1 MRKKFVSV
9 LGALAMAG
17 AATVMTAPEASALA
31 ASPTAVCGPGY
42 KVVDSEQLINRD
54 VWVYLTYNSSN
65 GYNCVVTIRGN
76 AGTPVHM
83 SASLTVEGSPQK
95 SDTGYYG
102 SYAGPVYA
110 YAAGKCVKWNGWFS
124 DNDQSSYESPW
135 SHCG

>member
-1 MRKKFVSV
+1 MPKKLVSV

-31 ASPTAVCGPGY
+31 ASPTEVCGSGY

-65 GYNCVVTIRGN
+65 GYNCVVTIRGT
-76 AGTPVHM
+76 GGSPVHM
-83 SASLTVEGSPQK
+83 SASLTVEGSAQK
-95 SDTGYYG
+95 TDTGYYG
-102 SYAGPVYA
+102 SYAGPVYG
-110 YAAGKCVKWNGWFS
+110 YAAGKCVKWGGWFS
-124 DNDQSSYESPW
+124 DFDQSSYESPW